1 MIEEWKKID
10 GFKGNYEISNY
21 GKVRS
26 SAYLIPRILKGDF
39 TRSYNSVVLAGKR
52 IFVHRLVAMYFI
64 KNPNNYQQVNHIDE
78 NKFNNIASNLE
89 WITHRENIRYSLTKK
104 SKTKISGV
112 HFNARMGGYQCKVY
126 FNKKGVYLGFTKDLD
141 KAISLV
147 REFEKTSNIN
157 QINK

>member
-10 GFKGNYEISNY
+10 GFKGKYEISNH
-21 GKVRS
+21 GRVRS

-39 TRSYNSVVLAGKR
+39 TRGYNSVFFPGKR
-52 IFVHRLVAMYFI
+52 IFVHRLVAIYFVE
-64 KNPNNYQQVNHIDE
+64 NPNNYQQVNHIDE

-104 SKTKISGV
+104 SKTKIPGV

-126 FNKKGVYLGFTKDLD
+126 FNKKGRYLGFTKDLD

-147 REFEKTSNIN
+147 SEFEKLSNIN